1 VPSQNEST
9 PLRGTE
15 LRLVLS
21 SSATPDGV
29 GELGIAATLYAP
41 AELDEQDVRAL
52 ICWPGG
58 SYGRDYWD
66 IHLPGRD
73 GYSFAEHMTARG
85 FVVIAA
91 DPLGVGDSGRPE
103 DGTLC
108 TYDALA
114 DAAHGAVQ
122 LVRAGLTDGTLVA
135 DLPPVA
141 APRIVGVGHSIGGGL
156 VVLQQARRGSYDA
169 IAVLGY
175 THGAKARAVPSGDDA
190 ARRATAVE
198 QAKGFW
204 GDQWDARY
212 GLVNKAPHQNW
223 LNGPDAPADIVAAD
237 NANAVIWAA
246 EPYVDALHVGYT
258 AAYAARVTAP
268 VMVAFGEFDI
278 AERPRD
284 EAAFYERSD
293 DITLFVLAGSYHCHN
308 FQDGRERLWD
318 RLGVWATEVVTASA
332 LVTSSQCV
340 GR

>member
-1 VPSQNEST
+1 
-9 PLRGTE
+9 
-15 LRLVLS
+15 
-21 SSATPDGV
+21 
-29 GELGIAATLYAP
+29 
-41 AELDEQDVRAL
+41 
-52 ICWPGG
+52 
-58 SYGRDYWD
+58 
-66 IHLPGRD
+66 
-73 GYSFAEHMTARG
+73 MTARG

-122 LVRAGLTDGTLVA
+122 LIRGRLADGTLVA
-135 DLPPVA
+135 DLPPIA
-141 APRIVGVGHSIGGGL
+141 APHIVGVGHSMGGGL
-156 VVLQQARRGSYDA
+156 VVLQQARWGSYDA

-175 THGAKARAVPSGDDA
+175 THGAKARAVSSGDDA
-190 ARRATAVE
+190 ALRATAVE

-212 GLVNKAPHQNW
+212 GVVDKAPHQSW

-268 VMVAFGEFDI
+268 VMIAFGEFDI
-278 AERPRD
+278 AEQPRD
-284 EAAFYERSD
+284 EAAFYERSN

-308 FQDGRERLWD
+308 FQDGRARLWD
-318 RLGVWATEVVTASA
+318 RLGAWATEAVTASA
-332 LVTSSQCV
+332 LVGSIVMHRPADEGAGGARFPVPRSRSHRPWASVTLAGVRRSPSCQPAAAV
-340 GR
+340 DIDGYLVTPVPRDAAGAAALR

>member
-1 VPSQNEST
+1 MPSHNEAT
-9 PLRGTE
+9 PSMVVTD
-15 LRLVLS
+15 LRLDLP
-21 SSATPDGV
+21 SSALPDGV
-29 GELGIAATLYAP
+29 EELAIAGTLYAP
-41 AELDEQDVRAL
+41 AEIDTQDLRVL
-52 ICWPGG
+52 LCWPGG

-66 IHLPGRD
+66 IHLPGRS

-122 LVRAGLTDGTLVA
+122 LIRGRLTDGTLVA
-135 DLPPVA
+135 DLPPLA
-141 APRIVGVGHSIGGGL
+141 APHIVGVGHSMGGGL
-156 VVLQQARRGSYDA
+156 VVLQQARSGSYDA
-169 IAVLGY
+169 VAVLGY
-175 THGAKARAVPSGDDA
+175 THGSKARAVPSGDDA

-212 GLVNKAPHQNW
+212 GIVDKAPHQGW

-237 NANAVIWAA
+237 NANAVTWAA
-246 EPYVDALHVGYT
+246 EPYIDALHVGYT

-268 VMVAFGEFDI
+268 VMIGFGEFDI
-278 AERPRD
+278 AEQPRD
-284 EAAFYERSD
+284 EAAFYERSN

-308 FQDGRERLWD
+308 FQEGRATLWD
-318 RLGVWATEVVTASA
+318 RLGAWATDVRTSASPVA
-332 LVTSSQCV
+332 RPEGS
-340 GR
+340 

>member
-1 VPSQNEST
+1 VPLQNEAT
-9 PLRGTE
+9 RLMGTD
-15 LRLVLS
+15 LTLDLPV
-21 SSATPDGV
+21 SATPEGV
-29 GELGIAATLYAP
+29 GELAIAATLYAP
-41 AELDEQDVRAL
+41 AAVDEQDVRVL
-52 ICWPGG
+52 LCWPGG

-73 GYSFAEHMTARG
+73 GYSFAGHMTARG

-122 LVRAGLTDGTLVA
+122 LVRACLSEGTLTA

-141 APRIVGVGHSIGGGL
+141 APRVVGVGHSMGGGL
-156 VVLQQARRGSYDA
+156 VVLQQARWGSYDA
-169 IAVLGY
+169 IGVLGY
-175 THGAKARAVPSGDDA
+175 THGAKARAVSSGDDA

-212 GLVNKAPHQNW
+212 GVVDKAPHQNW
-223 LNGPDAPADIVAAD
+223 LNGPDAPADLVAAD

-246 EPYVDALHVGYT
+246 EPYIDALHVGYT

-284 EAAFYERSD
+284 EIAFYERSD

-308 FQDGRERLWD
+308 FQDGRAMLWD
-318 RLGVWATEVVTASA
+318 RLGAWATGVATASE
-332 LVTSSQCV
+332 LVTSS
-340 GR
+340 

>member
-1 VPSQNEST
+1 MPSQNEAASSMVVT
-9 PLRGTE
+9 D
-15 LRLVLS
+15 LRLDLP
-21 SSATPDGV
+21 SSAMPDGV
-29 GELGIAATLYAP
+29 EGMAIAGTLYAP
-41 AELDEQDVRAL
+41 GAIHEQDLRVL
-52 ICWPGG
+52 LCWPGG

-66 IHLPGRD
+66 IHLPGRS

-122 LVRAGLTDGTLVA
+122 VIRSRLADGTLVA
-135 DLPPVA
+135 DLPPIA
-141 APRIVGVGHSIGGGL
+141 APRIVGVGHSMGGGL
-156 VVLQQARRGSYDA
+156 VVLQQARWGSYDA

-175 THGAKARAVPSGDDA
+175 THGAKARAVSSADDA
-190 ARRATAVE
+190 ALRATAVE

-212 GLVNKAPHQNW
+212 GVVDKAPHQIW

-246 EPYVDALHVGYT
+246 EPYIDALHVGYT
-258 AAYAARVTAP
+258 AAYAAGVTAP
-268 VMVAFGEFDI
+268 VMIAFGEFDI
-278 AERPRD
+278 AEQPRD
-284 EAAFYERSD
+284 EVAFYERSN
-293 DITLFVLAGSYHCHN
+293 DITLSVLAGSYHCHN
-308 FQDGRERLWD
+308 FHEGRAALWD
-318 RLGVWATEVVTASA
+318 RLGAWATEVAP
-332 LVTSSQCV
+332 LQ
-340 GR
+340 RDE

>member
-1 VPSQNEST
+1 MPSQNEAAPSMIVT
-9 PLRGTE
+9 D
-15 LRLVLS
+15 LRLDLP
-21 SSATPDGV
+21 SSAMPAGV
-29 GELGIAATLYAP
+29 EGLAIAATLYAP
-41 AELDEQDVRAL
+41 ARVDEQDPRVL
-52 ICWPGG
+52 VCWPGG

-66 IHLPGRD
+66 IRLPGRS

-122 LVRAGLTDGTLVA
+122 LIRGRLNDGTLVA
-135 DLPPVA
+135 DLPPLVA
-141 APRIVGVGHSIGGGL
+141 PHIVGVGHSMGGGL
-156 VVLQQARRGSYDA
+156 VVVQQARWGSYDA
-169 IAVLGY
+169 IGVLGY

-190 ARRATAVE
+190 ALRATAVE

-212 GLVNKAPHQNW
+212 GIVDKAPHQDW
-223 LNGPDAPADIVAAD
+223 LNGPDAPADLVAAD

-246 EPYVDALHVGYT
+246 EPYIDALHVGYT

-268 VMVAFGEFDI
+268 VLIAFGEFDI
-278 AERPRD
+278 AEQPRD
-284 EAAFYERSD
+284 EAAFYERSN
-293 DITLFVLAGSYHCHN
+293 DITLFVLADSYHCHN
-308 FQDGRERLWD
+308 FQEGRATLWD
-318 RLGVWATEVVTASA
+318 RLGAWAPEVAPPQRNEQS
-332 LVTSSQCV
+332 
-340 GR
+340 

>member
-1 VPSQNEST
+1 MPLQNEATRLMGT
-9 PLRGTE
+9 PLT
-15 LRLVLS
+15 LDLPF
-21 SSATPDGV
+21 SATPEGV
-29 GELGIAATLYAP
+29 GELAIAATLYAP
-41 AELDEQDVRAL
+41 SEVDEQDLRVL
-52 ICWPGG
+52 VCWPGG

-91 DPLGVGDSGRPE
+91 DPLGVGDSGRPG

-114 DAAHGAVQ
+114 DAAHGTVQ
-122 LVRAGLTDGTLVA
+122 LVRAGLTEGTLA
-135 DLPPVA
+135 PELPPVA
-141 APRIVGVGHSIGGGL
+141 AAGIVGVGHSMGGGL
-156 VVLQQARRGSYDA
+156 VVLQQARWGSYDA
-169 IAVLGY
+169 IGVLGY

-204 GDQWDARY
+204 GDQWEARY
-212 GLVNKAPHQNW
+212 GVVDKAPHQNW
-223 LNGPDAPADIVAAD
+223 LNGPDAAADIVAAD
-237 NANAVIWAA
+237 NANAVVWAA
-246 EPYVDALHVGYT
+246 EPYIDALHVGYT

-268 VMVAFGEFDI
+268 VMVAFGEFDL

-293 DITLFVLAGSYHCHN
+293 DITLFVLQGSYHCHN
-308 FQDGRERLWD
+308 FQDGRARLWD
-318 RLGVWATEVVTASA
+318 RLGAWAAGVATASQ
-332 LVTSSQCV
+332 LVTSS
-340 GR
+340 